1 MFDFYQ
7 ESGYTER
14 LPGIRQKTRAFG
26 VNTLMAEFLLNRGSI
41 LPVHAHPYE
50 QTGYLVKGRLRLRI
64 GEQELE
70 VGPGDA
76 WCIPLN
82 VEHGAQVMED
92 SIAVE
97 VFSPVRED
105 YLPKSDA

>member
-1 MFDFYQ
+1 MFNFYQ

-14 LPGIRQKTRAFG
+14 LPGIRQKTRVFG

-82 VEHGAQVMED
+82 VEHGAQVLED
-92 SIAVE
+92 SVAVE

-105 YLPKSDA
+105 YLPNHGE

>member
-1 MFDFYQ
+1 VASICNRRPLTPASPALD
-7 ESGYTER
+7 ER
-14 LPGIRQKTRAFG
+14 LSP
-26 VNTLMAEFLLNRGSI
+26 
-41 LPVHAHPYE
+41 
-50 QTGYLVKGRLRLRI
+50 RLRLRI
-64 GEQELE
+64 GEQEWE

-82 VEHGAQVMED
+82 VEHGAQVLED

-105 YLPKSDA
+105 YLPKSDD

>member
-14 LPGIRQKTRAFG
+14 LPGIWQKTRVFG

-64 GEQELE
+64 GEQEWE

-82 VEHGAQVMED
+82 VEHGAQVLED

-105 YLPKSDA
+105 YLPKSDD

>member
-14 LPGIRQKTRAFG
+14 LPGIRQKTRVFG

-82 VEHGAQVMED
+82 VEHGAKVMED

-105 YLPKSDA
+105 YLPNHGE

>member
-1 MFDFYQ
+1 MFNSHADY
-7 ESGYTER
+7 GYTEL
-14 LPGIRQKTRAFG
+14 LPGIRQKTRVFG
-26 VNTLMAEFLLNRGSI
+26 ANTLMAEFLLSRGSL
-41 LPVHAHPYE
+41 LPAHAHSYE
-50 QTGYLVKGRLRLRI
+50 QTGYLIKGQLRLRI
-64 GEQELE
+64 GEQEWE

-82 VEHGAQVMED
+82 VEHGAQTLED

-105 YLPKSDA
+105 YLPKSDD